1 MKTVLVSVGL
11 ILTLNY
17 NLSVIFQCALQLFY
31 DVGFLA
37 KQQIAEQVMKY
48 F

>member
-17 NLSVIFQCALQLFY
+17 NLSASFQCALFY

-37 KQQIAEQVMKY
+37 KWQIAEQVMKY